1 MSGDEPSGGRRGPE
15 GSSAESA
22 SARQPAG
29 AERPSAPTKPPAPP
43 RPKAGWRFWTRWWL
57 EIAAVVLLAIPLVV
71 LFGAGITWMWQSGWL
86 IWWLL
91 GSASLAILVWTALRI
106 RHRPRRPTAPGERRT
121 SLTQPDPTW
130 APHEQAAWAAVQRLS
145 ADADGSE
152 LDSHHALLAA
162 AQRTVEVVAQ
172 HYHPDRKEPALE
184 FTVPE
189 LLLLTERVSARLR
202 LVLLEHVPLSHRLKV
217 GPLLRAWGYR
227 PLVAAGYR
235 HGLRL
240 YTLVRLL
247 RAASPLHAVVAEIRD
262 HVVGDLFDSLQVN
275 VRRRIV
281 RLWIE
286 EIGRASIE
294 LYSGRMR
301 VDAMQLA
308 AAAAKEGLGDV
319 AAPAAPPG
327 ALRLLIA
334 GQTNAGKSTL
344 VNGMLGQLRAGVDV
358 LPLTAGF
365 EGYELRQEGL
375 PPAYLIDS
383 PGIDDEE
390 GVAEFVK
397 RAYSCDLIIW
407 VVPAHRADR
416 ALDRAALDAMRAR
429 FAADPA
435 RKMPPLIVVA
445 SHIDRLAP
453 AREWTPPYNVDA
465 PSRPKEQ
472 SIRGALDAIAGD
484 LVVPIETII
493 PMRLDSTPPYNLEL
507 LWLRL
512 EALVAEAERARW
524 VRVLRSAIG
533 EDGWRQSWRQ
543 LVGAGR
549 MVGGLVKRSLAE
561 PSERQ

>member
-1 MSGDEPSGGRRGPE
+1 VSGGERKDD
-15 GSSAESA
+15 A
-22 SARQPAG
+22 AG
-29 AERPSAPTKPPAPP
+29 AGETRAPAAVERPPAPP
-43 RPKAGWRFWTRWWL
+43 KQTGKRLWIRWWV
-57 EIAAVVLLAIPLVV
+57 EIASIVLLAVPLIV
-71 LFGAGITWMWQSGWL
+71 LFGAGITWMWQRGWL

-91 GSASLAILVWTALRI
+91 GAMSIAVLVWSALRI
-106 RHRPRRPTAPGERRT
+106 RHRPRRPTAPGERRP
-121 SLTQPDPTW
+121 SLTRPDPTW
-130 APHEQAAWAAVQRLS
+130 APHEQAAWETVQALS
-145 ADADGSE
+145 AAADGSE
-152 LDSHHALLAA
+152 LGSHRAMLAIG
-162 AQRTVEVVAQ
+162 QRTIEEVAR
-172 HYHPDRKEPALE
+172 HYHAGRKEPALE
-184 FTVPE
+184 FTLPE

-227 PLVAAGYR
+227 PLVAASYKQ
-235 HGLRL
+235 GLKL
-240 YTLVRLL
+240 YTLVRLA
-247 RAASPLHAVVAEIRD
+247 RAVSPLHAVVAEIRD
-262 HVVGDLFDSLQVN
+262 HLVGDLFDSLQVN

-301 VDAMQLA
+301 VDAMQMA
-308 AAAAKEGLGDV
+308 AAAAGEGLGDV

-327 ALRLLIA
+327 SLRLLIA

-344 VNGMLGQLRAGVDV
+344 VNRMLGQLRAGVDV

-383 PGIDDEE
+383 PGIDDEG

-397 RAYSCDLIIW
+397 RAYSCDLIVW

-429 FAADPA
+429 FAADPE
-435 RKMPPLIVVA
+435 RKMPPLIVIA

-453 AREWTPPYNVDA
+453 AREWAPPYNVDS

-484 LVVPIETII
+484 LLVPVETII
-493 PMRLDSTPPYNLEL
+493 PMRLDATPPYNLEL
-507 LWLRL
+507 LWVRL
-512 EALVAEAERARW
+512 DALVAEAQRARW
-524 VRVLRSAIG
+524 VRVLGSAIG

-543 LVGAGR
+543 MLGAGR
-549 MVGGLVKRSLAE
+549 MVGGLIKRSIADE
-561 PSERQ
+561 